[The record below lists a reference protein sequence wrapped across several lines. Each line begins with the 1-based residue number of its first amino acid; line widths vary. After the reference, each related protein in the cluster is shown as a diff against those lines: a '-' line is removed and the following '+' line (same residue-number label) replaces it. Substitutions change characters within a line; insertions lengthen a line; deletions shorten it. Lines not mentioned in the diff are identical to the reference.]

1 MNRYPQTCFF
11 FAAVL
16 VAGSLDLAYACL
28 IAPFRGYPATA
39 VLQAIASGLL
49 GPDAFTGGAGVMA
62 LGVLLHYLI
71 IGLMALPPWWA
82 FAKWPRL
89 AGAAAP
95 LGLAYGA
102 LLYAA
107 MNHVVVPL
115 SAAPLK
121 PATEWTRIAPE
132 LLVHMVFVGL
142 VLALGARRAS
152 RARRSPDA

>member
-1 MNRYPQTCFF
+1 MHRRQQTSLF
-11 FAAVL
+11 FATL
-16 VAGSLDLAYACL
+16 LLAGSLDLAYACL
-28 IAPFRGYPATA
+28 VAPFRGYPVTA

-107 MNHVVVPL
+107 MNHLVVPL
-115 SAAPLK
+115 SAAPLE
-121 PATEWTRIAPE
+121 PATQWTRIAPE
-132 LLVHMVFVGL
+132 LVVHMVFVGL

-152 RARRSPDA
+152 LARRSQEA

>member
-1 MNRYPQTCFF
+1 MNRPMTRLFLF
-11 FAAVL
+11 TVL
-16 VAGSLDLAYACL
+16 LAGSLDLAYACL
-28 IAPFRGYPATA
+28 VAPFRGYPATA

-49 GPDAFTGGAGVMA
+49 GPDAFSGGPGVMA

-71 IGLMALPPWWA
+71 IVLMALPPWYA
-82 FAKWPRL
+82 MAKWPRL

-95 LGLAYGA
+95 LGLGYGA

-107 MNHVVVPL
+107 MNYVVVPL

-121 PATEWTRIAPE
+121 PSTQWTRILLE
-132 LLVHMVFVGL
+132 LLVHMVLVGL

-152 RARRSPDA
+152 LARRPPDA